1 MPMSLLPSA
10 RTLVLFVILV
20 LAALRGGAGHAQ
32 TPLIALDTTDAGRDF
47 AAVGRLDL
55 DGRGFCTAT
64 LVAEDLVLTAAHCL
78 FDRRSGARLPLA
90 GLTFMPGF
98 RNGSAAAYRAV
109 RRAAVDPRYR
119 LRDPDP
125 VTRVGADL
133 ALLEL
138 SQPIRVAGIAPLGV
152 AERTPGLTD
161 VSVVSYARE
170 REQAPSL
177 ERSCSVLTEEE
188 RAQVLSCDVDF
199 GASGAPV
206 FRSLGGVPELVA
218 VVSAKAVWEGR
229 RVALASRIED
239 RVGRLAD
246 LLAPDG
252 PEPGRVMAGS
262 AVGTAGRVMQGGSAV
277 KFLRP

>member
-1 MPMSLLPSA
+1 
-10 RTLVLFVILV
+10 
-20 LAALRGGAGHAQ
+20 
-32 TPLIALDTTDAGRDF
+32 
-47 AAVGRLDL
+47 
-55 DGRGFCTAT
+55 
-64 LVAEDLVLTAAHCL
+64 
-78 FDRRSGARLPLA
+78 
-90 GLTFMPGF
+90 
-98 RNGSAAAYRAV
+98 
-109 RRAAVDPRYR
+109 
-119 LRDPDP
+119 
-125 VTRVGADL
+125 
-133 ALLEL
+133 
-138 SQPIRVAGIAPLGV
+138 
-152 AERTPGLTD
+152 
-161 VSVVSYARE
+161 
-170 REQAPSL
+170 
-177 ERSCSVLTEEE
+177 VLTEEE

-206 FRSLGGVPELVA
+206 FRSVGGVPELVA

>member
-1 MPMSLLPSA
+1 MRMSLLPSA

-20 LAALRGGAGHAQ
+20 LAALRGGVGHAQ

-119 LRDPDP
+119 LRDPD
-125 VTRVGADL
+125 L

-138 SQPIRVAGIAPLGV
+138 SQPVRVAGIAPLGV

-252 PEPGRVMAGS
+252 PEPGRVVAGS
-262 AVGTAGRVMQGGSAV
+262 AVGTSGRVMQGGSAV